1 MEKRGGARQGAGAK
15 LKYGEKTTNLT
26 VRIPISKKEEVLQLI
41 RDFLKDLE
49 YTR

>member
-1 MEKRGGARQGAGAK
+1 MDKRGGARQGAGRK
-15 LKYGEKTTNLT
+15 PKYGEKTTNLT

-49 YTR
+49 